1 MQRVM
6 RITNVARLASSNPFD
21 TTRYY
26 TEATHIHLCFAEYK
40 VLQGGIWE
48 EARTWTTTVRIDDL
62 ANLLDEADL
71 LEEIT
76 PSKQSGGNT
85 DE

>member
-1 MQRVM
+1 
-6 RITNVARLASSNPFD
+6 LHCSNPPYQK
-21 TTRYY
+21 RRQ
-26 TEATHIHLCFAEYK
+26 HLAEYRI
-40 VLQGGIWE
+40 LDNDLWQE
-48 EARTWTTTVRIDDL
+48 ERTWTTTVRIDDL